1 MSSVQ
6 GKVWRPLTG
15 RTCSATLP
23 IGSEVSMTVA
33 SPLLQLFVDAAPQQ
47 TGKSC
52 PVAASVTAGHRRDSM
67 ADNDP
72 KTPQDLSDFAENL
85 LKKLQE
91 RFQSMSDQLTE
102 RMEEMGSNI
111 DKLQNDVSDLMTQAG
126 IDNTDEV
133 VH

>member
-1 MSSVQ
+1 MASR
-6 GKVWRPLTG
+6 KI
-15 RTCSATLP
+15 LP
-23 IGSEVSMTVA
+23 ENNEEKNTISE
-33 SPLLQLFVDAAPQQ
+33 
-47 TGKSC
+47 
-52 PVAASVTAGHRRDSM
+52 
-67 ADNDP
+67 
-72 KTPQDLSDFAENL
+72 AENL